1 MGNRPRTASIHI
13 LDDDSLLHVFYLH
26 RPYLLGEDE
35 GHLARLEGGRRLWVR
50 ERWWYKLA
58 HVCHR
63 WRSILLGSASYLGI
77 SLVCTYG
84 TPVADMLAHS
94 PPLPLVVDYYSTDR
108 DISAE
113 DEKQI
118 ILALKQRD
126 RVSRVR
132 LMTKLQ
138 NLIAAMDEEYPI
150 LEYLIVRTPNGDNS
164 TILILPETLQ
174 APHLRHLM
182 LGGFSLPIGSR
193 LLTSAVSLVTLDLIM
208 CHSSTYFHP
217 NTLIQWISLMPQLET
232 LVIRFSLPVH
242 RRGVEGQL
250 MHIPITTLVTLPNL
264 HFLRFEGVNTYSE
277 ALVRRITTPRLE
289 KLEIIF
295 FNQLT
300 FFAPR
305 LQQLIN
311 TTENLRFDSAR
322 FKFFDKRVSVVLY
335 LREIETV
342 ALGMAIDCWHLD
354 WQVSFMV
361 QISDLLGQVFSVV
374 DHLTVGHSIH
384 GLSSEEHNEV
394 DPTEWRKLLR
404 PFRNVKT
411 LMIEEGLVEAL
422 SRCLQLEDGELPL
435 ELLPELQELSFPRD
449 DNNSDAFTSFI
460 YARQNAGR
468 PVTLVRP

>member
-1 MGNRPRTASIHI
+1 
-13 LDDDSLLHVFYLH
+13 
-26 RPYLLGEDE
+26 
-35 GHLARLEGGRRLWVR
+35 
-50 ERWWYKLA
+50 
-58 HVCHR
+58 
-63 WRSILLGSASYLGI
+63 
-77 SLVCTYG
+77 
-84 TPVADMLAHS
+84 
-94 PPLPLVVDYYSTDR
+94 
-108 DISAE
+108 
-113 DEKQI
+113 
-118 ILALKQRD
+118 
-126 RVSRVR
+126 
-132 LMTKLQ
+132 
-138 NLIAAMDEEYPI
+138 
-150 LEYLIVRTPNGDNS
+150 
-164 TILILPETLQ
+164 
-174 APHLRHLM
+174 
-182 LGGFSLPIGSR
+182 
-193 LLTSAVSLVTLDLIM
+193 
-208 CHSSTYFHP
+208 
-217 NTLIQWISLMPQLET
+217 
-232 LVIRFSLPVH
+232 
-242 RRGVEGQL
+242 
-250 MHIPITTLVTLPNL
+250 MHIPITTLVTLTNL

-384 GLSSEEHNEV
+384 GLSSEEHNKV

-449 DNNSDAFTSFI
+449 DNNGDAFTVFI
-460 YARQNAGR
+460 NARENAGQA
-468 PVTLVRP
+468 VTLILP